1 MQQKHLHMMQYEPR
15 PEATC
20 VCKLRR
26 KIAGQMAT
34 CKQVDGVKYRR
45 WLAKVDADGVSRQAG
60 ADTVDMKPK
69 VA

>member
-1 MQQKHLHMMQYEPR
+1 MSPGQRLLV
-15 PEATC
+15 C
-20 VCKLRR
+20 VSSDARLQGKWLS
-26 KIAGQMAT
+26 AST
-34 CKQVDGVKYRR
+34 VDGVKYRR